1 MTIMAGMYLLY
12 LKITLRSQEQSW
24 IRGPMVNHSPP
35 PRSDFIHL
43 WFAGELRQ
51 KISYD
56 YLVTIMVA
64 TIQDCSHISP

>member
-35 PRSDFIHL
+35 PPVVILSIYGL
-43 WFAGELRQ
+43 LGNYAKKLAM
-51 KISYD
+51 I
-56 YLVTIMVA
+56 T
-64 TIQDCSHISP
+64 